1 MPVVT
6 AAVVAVSAAITTIAS
21 ATATA
26 GAIAASVATAAV
38 SVSAAI
44 GVAGLGVTAIGAIT
58 GNKDLLK
65 AGKIM
70 GYVGLAG
77 GLVGGAIGGVGAMA
91 SGSGSF
97 LEGASA
103 AYSGAAQYTSDAFS
117 SYADNIGRFFNP
129 ETANSVLAAKQEAL
143 GTGIVAGTNPQAGQ
157 TMITGSLDQEALG
170 QGIRAGTS
178 GAMAPANAGAMPASA
193 VSAPSISGPDPF
205 QVQSPV
211 STGPAAPAAANAP
224 GAIQAPAPIAAPQ
237 APGVVVNPDTG
248 TFIPGIGQ
256 VAPGAAQT
264 GAIKTGQ
271 GLFDSMPDWMKYS
284 AMTTG
289 AQGLTGLASGYYQG
303 LSAEEQ
309 LNFQKL
315 VNQQNQN
322 QVQHLNQNNA
332 YAPLVKFGPKPA
344 STGLINRPGA

>member
-1 MPVVT
+1 MPVFS
-6 AAVVAVSAAITTIAS
+6 AAVVAVAAAIATTTV
-21 ATATA
+21 AT
-26 GAIAASVATAAV
+26 VATAAV
-38 SVSAAI
+38 AVSAAI
-44 GVAGLGVTAIGAIT
+44 GVAGLGVTAVGAIT

-77 GLVGGAIGGVGAMA
+77 GLAGGAIGGFGAMA
-91 SGSGSF
+91 NGGSF
-97 LEGASA
+97 LQGAA
-103 AYSGAAQYTSDAFS
+103 DAFSGAASLTKDAAS
-117 SYADNIGRFFNP
+117 SYMDNISNFFNP
-129 ETANSVLAAKQEAL
+129 GAGDQVAAGLTQESL
-143 GTGIVAGTNPQAGQ
+143 GTGIVAGTNPSAAAGLN
-157 TMITGSLDQEALG
+157 TAGLDQAAMG
-170 QGIRAGTS
+170 RGIAEGAKGVADAGL
-178 GAMAPANAGAMPASA
+178 
-193 VSAPSISGPDPF
+193 APSIAGAANQTASTAQGLMDDVGSQIAPGM
-205 QVQSPV
+205 QPV
-211 STGPAAPAAANAP
+211 SPPAAV
-224 GAIQAPAPIAAPQ
+224 QAPAPIAAPQ

-256 VAPGAAQT
+256 VAPGTAQT

-289 AQGLTGLASGYYQG
+289 AQGLSGLASGYYQG

-322 QVQHLNQNNA
+322 QVQYLNKNNS
-332 YAPLVKFGPKPA
+332 YAPTVKFGTKPTA
-344 STGLINRPGA
+344 PTGLINRPGV